1 MEGLV
6 DGIRFYM
13 IIKLVA
19 EHEGKQR
26 CPAKCN
32 GRTLVHKENNGHCVE
47 MGGSKRLM
55 KEQNF
60 EMIK

>member
-1 MEGLV
+1 
-6 DGIRFYM
+6 M